1 MIFNKIN
8 YTKKLCIP
16 SCLCSKDKEA
26 DLENQLH
33 KRTGKV
39 GFFVGKFLFLAAFV
53 FFCFT
58 LSISAEE
65 NIPEENIESHV
76 SQPVVKDFIYQSLEP
91 WVHQDI
97 TSHYEKV
104 YGKQH
109 KKVKV
114 RPIKKDDIGIQMGE
128 IQPGKGGKFTHIVR
142 VKILNLKVKPEG
154 EDEFFATDTLIYKVN
169 INELSAE
176 NDVENVVKLL
186 EYKHQE
192 R

>member
-1 MIFNKIN
+1 M
-8 YTKKLCIP
+8 
-16 SCLCSKDKEA
+16 
-26 DLENQLH
+26 
-33 KRTGKV
+33 
-39 GFFVGKFLFLAAFV
+39 GKFLFLAAFV

-128 IQPGKGGKFTHIVR
+128 IQPAKAVSSL
-142 VKILNLKVKPEG
+142 ILCG
-154 EDEFFATDTLIYKVN
+154 
-169 INELSAE
+169 
-176 NDVENVVKLL
+176 
-186 EYKHQE
+186 
-192 R
+192 